1 MDKQYGYLVGCDNSQ
16 FLRKISE
23 ISCSAFLND
32 IHVEDTY
39 AFDTVVHDTFTT
51 GLSGNRS
58 NIFYVYYYRKNARK
72 IKGFDYRVGVLGLK
86 DEADIHRKAIYANY
100 YLCNIDELQGKNFF
114 RHVFGTDYVEEKEF
128 RESSDPEKLFDR
140 KYKSVDWTIEPEDKN
155 TVIHIMEKLWTTQ
168 EENLE
173 SRFVILMDNAE
184 KNSMELLRQIYL
196 LIPAALRLSVGFAT
210 NVTTEDIQ
218 NLIVNNQGLPIH
230 IFTMDRKDWKRK
242 EFDFPVVYF
251 DIEKQNEYSYDQKKT
266 DILNSV
272 CDLTGPL
279 SDICYKY
286 AEKNVLDRAEEG
298 KKAPS
303 FRHLQGVTES
313 LLSGDI
319 FWWKKD
325 EINTV
330 SQIYNAYYAQKELM
344 QEAEIRKDVLYSF
357 FVKKT
362 EQGILSKEIMQMLQ
376 SPENPDNRKY
386 IDFLKEKFQCAEKLT
401 AIEETLKNI
410 KEKHVA
416 ETQQIRNKAKL
427 HEEIALRTEKERYAA
442 EIEEIRSEAKLH
454 EEQALSALK
463 KELESQ
469 IAQHIASLEKQKK
482 EFQEK
487 ENSYMLQV
495 KTVQGEKEKF
505 QQEAAQ
511 LRKDCEAGK
520 KQLDRLARAKVEY
533 QDIKTRYMTASTEN
547 EENRRKIEE
556 LNRKI
561 RQLAEDSPK
570 NIKGQIRRYRKKI
583 RVLTVLIVVFLIGG
597 FAVGGLCG
605 YILRGNNSEGKYEGI
620 ATITSIPEEMP
631 MTTPEVTATP
641 EEIPTATPE
650 VTATPEEIPTTT
662 PEATPMPVI
671 TEELEISDEAEVT
684 EAPVVTAA
692 PAKQEN
698 VDGVD
703 KIIEAII

>member
-100 YLCNIDELQGKNFF
+100 YLCNIDELKGKNFF

-230 IFTMDRKDWKRK
+230 IFTMDRKDWKKK

-251 DIEKQNEYSYDQKKT
+251 DVAKQDEYSYDQKKT

-272 CDLTGPL
+272 CDLASPL
-279 SDICYKY
+279 ADTCYKY
-286 AEKNVLDRAEEG
+286 AEKNVLDHAEEG
-298 KKAPS
+298 QKAPS
-303 FRHLQGVTES
+303 FRHLQGITES

-344 QEAEIRKDVLYSF
+344 QEAEIHKEVLYSF
-357 FVKKT
+357 FVEKM
-362 EQGILSKEIMQMLQ
+362 EQGTLADEIMRMLQ
-376 SPENPDNRKY
+376 VPDDSENKKY
-386 IDFLKEKFQCAEKLT
+386 LDFLKQEFHCTEKL
-401 AIEETLKNI
+401 AVIERALKNL
-410 KEKHVA
+410 KEAHAA
-416 ETQQIRNKAKL
+416 ETEKIRNEAKA
-427 HEEIALRTEKERYAA
+427 HEEEVLNTARENYIAETEK
-442 EIEEIRSEAKLH
+442 IRSEAKTH
-454 EEQALSALK
+454 EEQALAALK
-463 KELESQ
+463 KELEEQ
-469 IAQHIASLEKQKK
+469 IAQYIAQIEQKDK
-482 EFQEK
+482 EIKEK
-487 ENSYMLQV
+487 EATYLSN
-495 KTVQGEKEKF
+495 
-505 QQEAAQ
+505 QQENQ
-511 LRKDCEAGK
+511 KLRADLEESRKEAK
-520 KQLDRLARAKVEY
+520 ALTEFKRDYRSIKAKYETVN
-533 QDIKTRYMTASTEN
+533 AEN
-547 EENRRKIEE
+547 EEKRREITD
-556 LNRKI
+556 LNKKI
-561 RQLAEDSPK
+561 RQLLEDDPK
-570 NIKGQIRRYRKKI
+570 RIKRQLEKNRKKSKVFG
-583 RVLTVLIVVFLIGG
+583 VLMVLFLIVGLGG
-597 FAVGGLCG
+597 GCVAG
-605 YILRGNNSEGKYEGI
+605 YMYRGAGI
-620 ATITSIPEEMP
+620 KEA
-631 MTTPEVTATP
+631 PEVAP
-641 EEIPTATPE
+641 
-650 VTATPEEIPTTT
+650 T
-662 PEATPMPVI
+662 PEATEKPKETIEPTPKV
-671 TEELEISDEAEVT
+671 TEEAT
-684 EAPVVTAA
+684 ETPEPKLTEEPTETSKSEPTEE
-692 PAKQEN
+692 PAKTPVPTVEPSQDADKNGKKQEKN
-698 VDGVD
+698 NINTYTNEQIAEQ
-703 KIIEAII
+703 II